1 MKTVYSDSHNLH
13 SGLLDPRGETWRETS
28 ECPARANKVIEAI
41 RESQVGE
48 VLGPDRFDESAY
60 LNIHEQHY
68 LDFLSNAWD
77 EWDASEETGP
87 NARPD
92 TFVGPGMRRV
102 TNGSIVS
109 KLGNYSFDSTTPIV
123 AGTWDAAKASAN
135 VALTAA
141 KIIMDGERSAFAACR
156 PPGHHATANF
166 CGGYCYLNN
175 NALAAQSFIDG
186 GAARVA
192 ILDVDYHHGNGTQ
205 SIFYERNDV
214 LTISLHADPL
224 LEYPYFLGYADEP
237 GEGRGHGFNVN
248 FPLSFGTGWD
258 AYGTALRDAV
268 GHIERFSPDVLVVAL
283 GLDTFAGDPTTHFD
297 ITTDDFARIGQAI
310 GWLGLRT
317 LVVLEGGYS
326 VEWIGTN
333 TVSFLDGLESGE

>member
-13 SGLLDPRGETWRETS
+13 SGLLDPRSETWRETS
-28 ECPARANKVIEAI
+28 ECPARANNVIEAI
-41 RESQVGE
+41 HESQVGE

-60 LNIHEQHY
+60 LSIHEQHY
-68 LDFLSNAWD
+68 LDFLRNAWD
-77 EWDASEETGP
+77 EWEASEETGS

-102 TNGSIVS
+102 ANGSIVS

-123 AGTWDAAKASAN
+123 AGTWEAAKASAN

-141 KIIMDGERSAFAACR
+141 NIIMGGERSTFAVCR
-156 PPGHHATANF
+156 PPGHHAAANF

-205 SIFYERNDV
+205 SLFYERNDV

-224 LEYPYFLGYADEP
+224 LEYPYFLGYADEL

-248 FPLSFGTGWD
+248 FPLPFGTGWD
-258 AYGTALRDAV
+258 AYETALRDAV
-268 GHIERFSPDVLVVAL
+268 GYIERFSPDVLVVAL
-283 GLDTFAGDPTTHFD
+283 GLDTFVGDPTTHFD
-297 ITTDDFARIGQAI
+297 IMTDDFARIGEAI

-333 TVSFLDGLESGE
+333 AVSFLDGLESGE